1 MRVLIHTNEFI
12 SQLASKLGRSTPT
25 EPPQPVVINVPQY
38 HLPGP
43 KERASIFLD
52 NWQAL
57 GGKGRVVNSL
67 EDTAKCLLEWF
78 GDHQPTWPNK
88 PQAIVAWDMLPTIA
102 EFAFAAL
109 EWPLVRYTQAAQ
121 SPRDRYTLVALAEL
135 GVTGADWGIALSGTL
150 VITSN
155 PQRGRAISLL
165 PPRHLAFIEASKLR
179 DNLFEVLEE
188 LTSLGV
194 PPSAIEMISGPSRTS
209 DIEMDLSIGVH
220 GPIEVYVV
228 VIDD

>member
-1 MRVLIHTNEFI
+1 MTNTNEFI
-12 SQLASKLGRSTPT
+12 HQLASKLGRSTPT
-25 EPPQPVVINVPQY
+25 EPPKFVPINVPQY
-38 HLPGP
+38 SISNP
-43 KERASIFLD
+43 KERASIFLN

-57 GGKGRVVNSL
+57 GGKGAIVHSL
-67 EDTAKCLLEWF
+67 EDTVQCLKDWL
-78 GDHQPTWPNK
+78 GDHQAAWLNK
-88 PQAIVAWDMLPTIA
+88 HQAIVAWDMLPNVA

-109 EWPLVRYTQAAQ
+109 EWPLIRYSQAAQ
-121 SPRDRYTLVALAEL
+121 YPPARYSIAAQAEL

-150 VITSN
+150 VINSS
-155 PQRGRAISLL
+155 PQRGRAVSLL
-165 PPRHLAFIEASKLR
+165 PPRHLTFIEASKLR

-188 LTSLGV
+188 LTSLGI

>member
-1 MRVLIHTNEFI
+1 MTNTNEFI
-12 SQLASKLGRSTPT
+12 RLLESKLGRPTPT
-25 EPPQPVVINVPQY
+25 QTPKPVAINVPQY
-38 HLPGP
+38 RLSDR

-57 GGKGRVVNSL
+57 GGKGIIVKSL
-67 EDTAKCLLEWF
+67 EETVQVLKEWF
-78 GDHQPTWPNK
+78 GDQQATWPNK
-88 PQAIVAWDMLPTIA
+88 QQAIVAWDMLPTVA

-121 SPRDRYTLVALAEL
+121 NPHDRHSLAAQAEL
-135 GVTGADWGIALSGTL
+135 GVTGADWGIVLSGTL
-150 VITSN
+150 VVNSS
-155 PQRGRAISLL
+155 PQRGRAVSLL
-165 PPRHLAFIEASKLR
+165 PPLHLTFIEASKLR
-179 DNLFEVLEE
+179 DNLFDALEE
-188 LTSLGV
+188 LNSLGV
-194 PPSAIEMISGPSRTS
+194 RPSAVEMISGPSRTS

>member
-1 MRVLIHTNEFI
+1 MTNTNEFI

-25 EPPQPVVINVPQY
+25 ETPKFVAIDVPQY
-38 HLPGP
+38 RLSDP
-43 KERASIFLD
+43 KERALIFLN

-57 GGKGRVVNSL
+57 GGKGAIVKSL
-67 EDTAKCLLEWF
+67 EDTVQYLKEWF
-78 GDHQPTWPNK
+78 GDLQATWPNK
-88 PQAIVAWDMLPTIA
+88 DQAITAWDMLPTVA

-109 EWPLVRYTQAAQ
+109 EWPLVRYTQAAPN
-121 SPRDRYTLVALAEL
+121 PRDRYSLAAQAEL

-150 VITSN
+150 VINSS

-179 DNLFEVLEE
+179 DNLYEVLEE
-188 LTSLGV
+188 LIELGV
-194 PPSAIEMISGPSRTS
+194 PPSAVEMISGPSRTS

-220 GPIEVYVV
+220 GPIEVYVM

>member
-1 MRVLIHTNEFI
+1 MTNTNEFI
-12 SQLASKLGRSTPT
+12 NQLASKLGRATPT
-25 EPPQPVVINVPQY
+25 ETPNYVASNVPQY
-38 HLPGP
+38 RLSNP

-57 GGKGRVVNSL
+57 GGKGAIVESL
-67 EDTAKCLLEWF
+67 EDTVQCLRGWF
-78 GDHQPTWPNK
+78 GDLLAAWPNK
-88 PQAIVAWDMLPTIA
+88 PQAIIAWDLLPTVA
-102 EFAFAAL
+102 EYAFKAL

-121 SPRDRYTLVALAEL
+121 TPRDRYSLAALAEL
-135 GVTGADWGIALSGTL
+135 GVTGADRGIALSGTL
-150 VITSN
+150 VINSH

-165 PPRHLAFIEASKLR
+165 PPRHLTFIEASKLR

-188 LTSLGV
+188 LASLGI

>member
-1 MRVLIHTNEFI
+1 MTNTNEFI

-25 EPPQPVVINVPQY
+25 ETPEYVAINVPQY
-38 HLPGP
+38 RLSSS
-43 KERASIFLD
+43 KERASIFLN
-52 NWQAL
+52 NWEAL
-57 GGKGRVVNSL
+57 GGKGAIVKSL
-67 EDTAKCLLEWF
+67 EDTVQCLRGWF
-78 GDHQPTWPNK
+78 GDHQATWLNK
-88 PQAIVAWDMLPTIA
+88 DQAIVAWDRLPTIA
-102 EFAFAAL
+102 ELAFAAL

-121 SPRDRYTLVALAEL
+121 NPRDRYSLAAQAEL

-150 VITSN
+150 VINSS
-155 PQRGRAISLL
+155 PQRGRAVSLL
-165 PPRHLAFIEASKLR
+165 PPRHLTFIEASKLR

-188 LTSLGV
+188 LTSSGV

>member
-1 MRVLIHTNEFI
+1 MTHTNEFI

-25 EPPQPVVINVPQY
+25 APPQPVAINVPQF
-38 HLPGP
+38 HWLNPQ
-43 KERASIFLD
+43 ERASSFLS

-67 EDTAKCLLEWF
+67 DDTVKCLREWF
-78 GDHQPTWPNK
+78 GDLQLTWPDK
-88 PQAIVAWDMLPTIA
+88 DQAIVAWDMLPTVA
-102 EFAFAAL
+102 ESAFAAL
-109 EWPLVRYTQAAQ
+109 EWPLVRYTQTAQ
-121 SPRDRYTLVALAEL
+121 SPRDRYTLAAHAEL

-150 VITSN
+150 VINSD

-165 PPRHLAFIEASKLR
+165 PPRHLAFVEASKLR
-179 DNLFEVLEE
+179 DNLFEVLAE
-188 LTSLGV
+188 LISLGV

-220 GPIEVYVV
+220 GPIEVYVM
-228 VIDD
+228 VIND

>member
-1 MRVLIHTNEFI
+1 LTHTNEFI
-12 SQLASKLGRSTPT
+12 SQLASKLGRPTPI
-25 EPPQPVVINVPQY
+25 EPPQPVSINVPQY
-38 HLPGP
+38 HLSNPE
-43 KERASIFLD
+43 ERALTFLT

-57 GGKGRVVNSL
+57 GGKGTIVKSL
-67 EDTAKCLLEWF
+67 EDTVKCLREWF
-78 GDHQPTWPNK
+78 RDQQAIWPNK
-88 PQAIVAWDMLPTIA
+88 QQAIVAWDMLPTVA

-121 SPRDRYTLVALAEL
+121 NPRERYSLAAQAEL
-135 GVTGADWGIALSGTL
+135 GVTGADWGIALSGTI
-150 VITSN
+150 VINSN

-165 PPRHLAFIEASKLR
+165 PPRHLTFIEVSKLR

-188 LTSLGV
+188 LISLGV

>member
-1 MRVLIHTNEFI
+1 MTHTNEFI
-12 SQLASKLGRSTPT
+12 SQLALKLGRSTPT
-25 EPPQPVVINVPQY
+25 APPDPVAINVQQY
-38 HLPGP
+38 HLADS
-43 KERASIFLD
+43 KERISIFLA
-52 NWQAL
+52 NWHAL
-57 GGKGRVVNSL
+57 GGKGASVKSP
-67 EDTAKCLLEWF
+67 EDTMQCLVEWF
-78 GDHQPTWPNK
+78 GDLQATWPNRH
-88 PQAIVAWDMLPTIA
+88 QAVVTWDILPSIA
-102 EFAFAAL
+102 ESAFTNL

-121 SPRDRYTLVALAEL
+121 TTRDRYSLAAQAEL
-135 GVTGADWGIALSGTL
+135 GVTGADWGIALSGTI
-150 VITSN
+150 VVNTS

-165 PPRHLAFIEASKLR
+165 PPRHLTFIEASKLR

>member
-1 MRVLIHTNEFI
+1 MTNTNEFI
-12 SQLASKLGRSTPT
+12 SQLASKLGRATPT
-25 EPPQPVVINVPQY
+25 APPQPVSINVPQY

-43 KERASIFLD
+43 KERVSSFLS

-67 EDTAKCLLEWF
+67 EDTVKCLREWF
-78 GDHQPTWPNK
+78 GDLQPTWPDK
-88 PQAIVAWDMLPTIA
+88 SQSIVAWDMLPTVA

-109 EWPLVRYTQAAQ
+109 EWPLVRYAQ
-121 SPRDRYTLVALAEL
+121 TAQISRDRYTLAAHAEL
-135 GVTGADWGIALSGTL
+135 GVTGADWGISLSGTL
-150 VITSN
+150 VINSN

-179 DNLFEVLEE
+179 DNLFEVLAE

-220 GPIEVYVV
+220 GPIEVYVM

>member
-1 MRVLIHTNEFI
+1 LTHTNEFI
-12 SQLASKLGRSTPT
+12 SQLASQLGRSTPT
-25 EPPQPVVINVPQY
+25 EPPKYVPINVPQY
-38 HLPGP
+38 HLSDTQ
-43 KERASIFLD
+43 ERSSIFLD

-57 GGKGRVVNSL
+57 GGKGAIVNSL
-67 EDTAKCLLEWF
+67 EDTVRCLQEWF
-78 GDHQPTWPNK
+78 GDYQASWPNK
-88 PQAIVAWDMLPTIA
+88 YQAIVAWDMLPTLA

-121 SPRDRYTLVALAEL
+121 NPRDRYLLASQAEL

-150 VITSN
+150 VVNST
-155 PQRGRAISLL
+155 PQRGRAVSLL

-188 LTSLGV
+188 LISLGV

-228 VIDD
+228 LIDD

>member
-1 MRVLIHTNEFI
+1 MTNTNEFI

-25 EPPQPVVINVPQY
+25 ATPKPVDINVQQY
-38 HLPGP
+38 HLADS
-43 KERASIFLD
+43 KERVSIFLD
-52 NWQAL
+52 NWHAL
-57 GGKGRVVNSL
+57 GGKGAIVKSP
-67 EDTAKCLLEWF
+67 EATIQCLVEWF
-78 GDHQPTWPNK
+78 GDLQASWPNK
-88 PQAIVAWDMLPTIA
+88 HQAIVTWDMLPSMA
-102 EFAFAAL
+102 ESAFTTL

-121 SPRDRYTLVALAEL
+121 TPRDRYSLAAQAEL
-135 GVTGADWGIALSGTL
+135 GVTGADWGIALSGTI
-150 VITSN
+150 VVNSS

-165 PPRHLAFIEASKLR
+165 PPRHLTFIEASKLR